1 MPATI
6 LLVDDHPVFRQG
18 LYHLL
23 SKEKDLTVVGEAD
36 DGQMAIE
43 QVKQKKP
50 DLVVMDINMPNLDGI
65 EATRKIMAEAPQT
78 RVVALS
84 VHSGKQFVRDM
95 IKAGASGYIL
105 KESIPEEMIA
115 GLRMVLSGDIYL
127 SQSISKVLVSDYK
140 NLASEFEPEQDNRPK
155 SILYTKLH
163 RPPITAAIIPRTRL
177 LETMEQSV
185 QYPMTLVAAPAGYGK
200 SILASAWLEVSN
212 WKGAWVSLDE
222 NDNHLRVF
230 LSYVIE
236 AIQSVF
242 AGHEL
247 KTKALVMGGKLPS
260 AKEISQTLL
269 NDLETCSETFALV
282 FDDYH
287 LIRNE
292 AIHDFIAEL
301 LIHPSPAMH
310 LVLVTRRDP
319 PLPLASMRAR
329 GMLTEITLADLRFT
343 HTETQAYLERF
354 LHISIEDET
363 ARVLEE
369 KMEGWVTGLHL
380 AALSMRDE
388 SDQDR
393 LIDGMQDTSLYVQ
406 EYLIQEVLSKAP
418 PAFRQFLLRTSILK
432 RFCAPLCD
440 VLMLVTSDDSQA
452 EPPVNGRE
460 FIDWLVT
467 RHFFIIPLDTTGR
480 WFRYHHLFQQ
490 LLQHQLNRHQ
500 PPETIAGL
508 HSRASDW
515 FAQNQLVED
524 AIRHAIAAGEPMKA
538 ARVVEQN
545 RQAVLNEDKWYVL
558 ETWLPILPD
567 DVICKSPGLLMARTW
582 LLYHHFAI
590 SKIPPVLDAAQSLL
604 DDPQDEKSDDRSIQ
618 GEIDFFRGYFYYFQN
633 EGALSLKH
641 LTDARKRVPETHHEI
656 RGQIE
661 ILIGLAMQM
670 QGQPEA
676 ALAQLNALMDHPQW
690 EKGVARTRL
699 LITVAYIHI
708 ISGRLDKATV
718 ANQRLYDFAAIN
730 HFAYVKAWS
739 LYLSGL
745 IHFYRNEREEAI
757 DSFSQ
762 ALEVKHILHTRA
774 VIDSMVGLVLA
785 YQAIEDAGNAAEMLN
800 SLYEYAG
807 TINDPSAI
815 MLADSCRARMAIMQG
830 KQKAVNDLLQNAS
843 PPAENMV
850 WWLEV
855 PVVTY
860 CRAMI
865 AQGSHQ
871 RLEASES
878 MLRELLQSNQ
888 DNHNTCHMIE
898 ILALLALVCKK
909 QSRVEDALTLLERAV
924 QLAAP
929 GGLIHPFIEA
939 GSSMAEMLL
948 QIPEQKKRT
957 VYFMQEL
964 SAAFDEDRTP
974 PDFPEH
980 PSPLEVSPI
989 HPSAP
994 SQPLVEPLTNREVDV
1009 LELLAQRLQ
1018 NKEIADKL
1026 FISTETVKGHLKNIY
1041 QKLGVS
1047 NRRKAVEEAK
1057 RIKVI

>member
-1 MPATI
+1 M
-6 LLVDDHPVFRQG
+6 
-18 LYHLL
+18 
-23 SKEKDLTVVGEAD
+23 
-36 DGQMAIE
+36 
-43 QVKQKKP
+43 
-50 DLVVMDINMPNLDGI
+50 
-65 EATRKIMAEAPQT
+65 
-78 RVVALS
+78 
-84 VHSGKQFVRDM
+84 HSGKQFVRGM
-95 IKAGASGYIL
+95 IKAGALGYIL
-105 KESIPEEMIA
+105 KESIPEEMVA
-115 GLRMVLSGDIYL
+115 GIRMVLAGDIYL
-127 SQSISKVLVSDYK
+127 SRSISNVLVSDYK
-140 NLASEFEPEQDNRPK
+140 ALATESEPEDGKRLK

-163 RPPITAAIIPRTRL
+163 RPPISAAIIPRTRL
-177 LETMEQSV
+177 LEMMEQSV
-185 QYPMTLVAAPAGYGK
+185 QYPMTLIAAPAGYGK
-200 SILASAWLEVSN
+200 SILASGWLEVSQK
-212 WKGAWVSLDE
+212 KGAWVSLDE

-236 AIQSVF
+236 AIQSVV

-247 KTKALVMGGKLPS
+247 KTKALLMGGKLPS
-260 AKEISQTLL
+260 AKEVSQTLL
-269 NDLETCSETFALV
+269 NDLEACSETFALV
-282 FDDYH
+282 LDDYH

-292 AIHDFIAEL
+292 AIHDFITEL

-310 LVLVTRRDP
+310 LILVTRRDP

-363 ARVLEE
+363 ARVLEK

-388 SDQDR
+388 SDQSR
-393 LIDGMQDTSLYVQ
+393 LIDGMPGTSLYVQ

-418 PAFRQFLLRTSILK
+418 PAFSHFLLRTSILK

-490 LLQHQLNRHQ
+490 LLQDQLNRHQ

-558 ETWLPILPD
+558 ETWLPMLPD

-604 DDPQDEKSDDRSIQ
+604 DDPQDEKSDDRSNQ

-641 LTDARKRVPETHHEI
+641 LTDARERVPETHHEI

-699 LITVAYIHI
+699 LITVTYIHI

-718 ANQRLYDFAAIN
+718 ANQRLYDFALKN
-730 HFAYVKAWS
+730 HFAYVKTWS
-739 LYLSGL
+739 WYLSGL
-745 IHFYRNEREEAI
+745 IHFYRNEREDAI

-762 ALEVKHILHTRA
+762 AIEQKHILHTRA

-807 TINDPSAI
+807 TINDPSAN
-815 MLADSCRARMAIMQG
+815 MLADSCRARLEIMQG
-830 KQKAVNDLLQNAS
+830 KQKAVNDLLRSAS

-850 WWLEV
+850 WWLEI

-871 RLEASES
+871 RLEASGS
-878 MLRELLQSNQ
+878 MLRELLRLNQ
-888 DNHNTCHMIE
+888 DNHNTCHKIE
-898 ILALLALVCKK
+898 VISLQALIFEK
-909 QSRVEDALTLLERAV
+909 QGRIKDALRLLEKAIE
-924 QLAAP
+924 LAAP
-929 GGLIHPFIEA
+929 GGVIYPFVEA
-939 GSSMAEMLL
+939 GPPMAEMLTQL
-948 QIPEQKKRT
+948 PVQKMAAE
-957 VYFMQEL
+957 FMQDL
-964 SAAFDEDRTP
+964 LAAFDDGRTP
-974 PDFPEH
+974 PDFPDH
-980 PSPLEVSPI
+980 PSPDEGSPRS
-989 HPSAP
+989 PSAT

>member
-1 MPATI
+1 LPATI

-23 SKEKDLTVVGEAD
+23 SKEKDLTVVGEAA
-36 DGQMAIE
+36 DGRMAIE

-50 DLVVMDINMPNLDGI
+50 DLVVMDINMPNIDGI
-65 EATRKIMAEAPQT
+65 EATRKIMAAAPQT

-105 KESIPEEMIA
+105 KESIPEEMVA
-115 GLRMVLSGDIYL
+115 GIRMVLAGDIYL
-127 SQSISKVLVSDYK
+127 SRSISKVLVSDYK
-140 NLASEFEPEQDNRPK
+140 ALASESEPEDVNRPK

-177 LETMEQSV
+177 LEMMENSV
-185 QYPMTLVAAPAGYGK
+185 QYSMTLIAAPAGYGK
-200 SILASAWLEVSN
+200 STLASGWLGVSQ
-212 WKGAWVSLDE
+212 WKGAWVSLGAD
-222 NDNHLRVF
+222 DNNLRVF

-236 AIQSVF
+236 AIQGVV
-242 AGHEL
+242 ACHEL

-260 AKEISQTLL
+260 AKEVGQFLL
-269 NDLETCSETFALV
+269 NDLETCSETFVLV
-282 FDDYH
+282 LDDYH
-287 LIRNE
+287 LIRND
-292 AIHDFIAEL
+292 AIHDFIIEL

-319 PLPLASMRAR
+319 PLPLASLHAR
-329 GMLTEITLADLRFT
+329 GVLTEITMADLRFT
-343 HTETQAYLERF
+343 PMETQAYLERF
-354 LHISIEDET
+354 LRIPIAHRT
-363 ARVLEE
+363 ARILED

-388 SDQDR
+388 PDQNR
-393 LIDGMQDTSLYVQ
+393 LIDGMQGTSLYVQ
-406 EYLIQEVLSKAP
+406 EYLLQEVLSKAP
-418 PAFRQFLLRTSILK
+418 PVFRRHLLQTAILN

-440 VLMLVTSDDSQA
+440 VLMTGVSDESQT
-452 EPPVNGRE
+452 ESPVHGQE

-490 LLQHQLNRHQ
+490 LLQDQLNRHQ

-515 FAQNQLVED
+515 LAQNQFIED

-538 ARVVEQN
+538 VRIVEQN
-545 RQAVLNEDKWYVL
+545 RQTVLNEDRWYVF
-558 ETWLPILPD
+558 ETWLPMLPD
-567 DVICKSPGLLMARTW
+567 DVICKSPGLLMAQTW
-582 LLYHHFAI
+582 LLYHHFEV
-590 SKIPPVLDAAQSLL
+590 SKIPSVLDAAEALL
-604 DDPQDEKSDDRSIQ
+604 GDPQDEKSDERSIQ

-633 EGALSLKH
+633 DGTASLKH
-641 LTDARKRVPETHHEI
+641 LTDARERVPETHHEI

-676 ALAQLNALMDHPQW
+676 ALAQLNGLLDHPQW
-690 EKGVARTRL
+690 EKSVARTRL
-699 LITVAYIHI
+699 LITVVYIQI
-708 ISGRLDKATV
+708 ISGSLDKATV
-718 ANQRLYDFAAIN
+718 ANQRLYDVASKN
-730 HFAYVKAWS
+730 HYAYVKAWS

-745 IHFYRNEREEAI
+745 IHFYRNEREDAI
-757 DSFSQ
+757 DCFSQ
-762 ALEVKHILHTRA
+762 AIEQKHILHTRA

-785 YQAIEDAGNAAEMLN
+785 YQAIEDAGHAAERFN

-815 MLADSCRARMAIMQG
+815 MLADSCRARLAIMQG
-830 KQKAVNDLLQNAS
+830 KQKTVYDLLRSDS

-850 WWLEV
+850 WWLEI

-860 CRAMI
+860 CRGMI
-865 AQGSHQ
+865 AQGSPQ
-871 RLEASES
+871 RLEESET
-878 MLRELLQSNQ
+878 MLRELLQLSQ
-888 DNHNTCHMIE
+888 DNHNTCHMIQV
-898 ILALLALVCKK
+898 ITLQALVFKK
-909 QSRVEDALTLLERAV
+909 QDRIEEALRLLKEAIE
-924 QLAAP
+924 LAAP
-929 GGLIHPFIEA
+929 GGWIYPFVEA
-939 GSSMAEMLL
+939 GPPIAEMLKQL
-948 QIPEQKKRT
+948 PAQKMP
-957 VYFMQEL
+957 VDFMQKL
-964 SAAFDEDRTP
+964 TVAFDDNRTP

-980 PSPLEVSPI
+980 PSPLEVSSKS
-989 HPSAP
+989 PSAP
-994 SQPLVEPLTNREVDV
+994 TQPLVEPLTNRELDV
-1009 LELLAQRLQ
+1009 LELLSQRLQ

-1026 FISTETVKGHLKNIY
+1026 FITTETVKGHLKNIY

-1057 RIKVI
+1057 RIEVI